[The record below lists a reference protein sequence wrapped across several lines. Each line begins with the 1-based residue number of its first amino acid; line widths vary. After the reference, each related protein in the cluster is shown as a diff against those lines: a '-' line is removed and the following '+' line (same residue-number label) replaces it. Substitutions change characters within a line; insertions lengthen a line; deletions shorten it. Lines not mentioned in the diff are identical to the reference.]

1 MWQCIAHRWRPSRSM
16 WCLIRWTRYACSSRT
31 KFVASIEGFVR
42 DLPVGSR
49 WIQTNFMKRR
59 CISLVPRD
67 INMISDIMRSWDDI
81 EIRHWNQSQFSM
93 SQYGRGLRHARRKIS
108 ELWVMKLMERWRERM
123 SLLRPISFVR
133 FDVPYVQCSMFA
145 VLTLQQ
151 AIKSIGLV
159 PLEAETRTFEI
170 RRPISSDQCTFHDSF
185 LACLQYWLHL
195 MSFWCPFPPWSLTFS
210 WFCHVFFM
218 HLKSISIINPDHS
231 SHLWKRWILAI
242 VMVRLGKCFGADR
255 VGTGSN
261 LVPCENKVMI
271 WPFCPVAHAG
281 ERRGEYHQRTNGF
294 ARGAAAGDFATSL
307 QNSTFPVV
315 VASGLPG
322 CGGEARCA
330 KETTCEALRVSQCAF
345 FSSLFPLARKSFRSE
360 AANEARSKT
369 SIVAS
374 KCLDCQSFPQVQ
386 NRKQKL
392 QN

>member
-145 VLTLQQ
+145 VLTLQ

-170 RRPISSDQCTFHDSF
+170 RWPISSDQCTFHDSF

-210 WFCHVFFM
+210 WFCHVFFSCI
-218 HLKSISIINPDHS
+218 LSLSVSLIPIIQ
-231 SHLWKRWILAI
+231 A
-242 VMVRLGKCFGADR
+242 
-255 VGTGSN
+255 
-261 LVPCENKVMI
+261 
-271 WPFCPVAHAG
+271 
-281 ERRGEYHQRTNGF
+281 
-294 ARGAAAGDFATSL
+294 
-307 QNSTFPVV
+307 
-315 VASGLPG
+315 
-322 CGGEARCA
+322 
-330 KETTCEALRVSQCAF
+330 TCESAGFWQ
-345 FSSLFPLARKSFRSE
+345 SLWFDSGSVLE
-360 AANEARSKT
+360 QT
-369 SIVAS
+369 G
-374 KCLDCQSFPQVQ
+374 
-386 NRKQKL
+386 
-392 QN
+392 